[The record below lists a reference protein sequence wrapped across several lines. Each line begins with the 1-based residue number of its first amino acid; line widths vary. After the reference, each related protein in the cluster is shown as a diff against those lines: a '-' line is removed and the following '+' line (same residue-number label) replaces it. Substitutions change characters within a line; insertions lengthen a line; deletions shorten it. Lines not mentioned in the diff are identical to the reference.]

1 MNYLCLYD
9 KKKGG
14 SFGYLHIF
22 CYLCPKLCTYTL
34 NIDMKKLFSKGLLI
48 ALMAVGLASCKA
60 PENIVYLQDVQ
71 SQDQLSVAALQMIR
85 IRPGDQLSI
94 IVSSRNPE
102 LCNIFNLA
110 VPYRYVGA
118 TNFGAGSSSQ
128 TGYFTVASDGTI
140 DYPVFG
146 QIDVTGLTRQEL
158 AKKIKDKIVNGD
170 YIKDPV
176 VTVEYAN
183 LAISVLG
190 EVTSP
195 GKYNISKDRITLL
208 EALSMARDLTI
219 NGCREDVLVL
229 RENTDGST
237 QSYRVNLT
245 SSALMESPVYYL
257 QQNDVV
263 YVSPN
268 VQRRRQSEATGNTIM
283 TPTFWLS
290 ITSTLCTVATLVY
303 TLTK

>member
-1 MNYLCLYD
+1 MKPL
-9 KKKGG
+9 
-14 SFGYLHIF
+14 FI
-22 CYLCPKLCTYTL
+22 KLTL
-34 NIDMKKLFSKGLLI
+34 FLVVIL
-48 ALMAVGLASCKA
+48 GLASCKA
-60 PENIVYLQDVQ
+60 PDDIIYMQDVE
-71 SQDQLSVAALQMIR
+71 SHEQLNVAALQMIR

-102 LCNIFNLA
+102 LSNIFNLA

-118 TNFGAGSSSQ
+118 TNFGTGGSSSQ
-128 TGYFTVASDGTI
+128 TSYFTVDSNGMI

-146 QIDVTGLTRQEL
+146 IMEVAGLTRQEL
-158 AKKIKDKIVNGD
+158 ASKIKNQIIYGD

-176 VTVEYAN
+176 VTVEFAN
-183 LAISVLG
+183 LAFSVLG

-195 GKYNISKDRITLL
+195 GKYGITKDRVTLL

-229 RENTDGST
+229 RENPDGST
-237 QSYRVNLT
+237 QSYRVDLT

-268 VQRRRQSEATGNTIM
+268 VQRRRQSKATGNTLM

-290 ITSTLCTVATLVY
+290 ITSTICTVTTLVY
-303 TLTK
+303 SLTK

>member
-1 MNYLCLYD
+1 MN
-9 KKKGG
+9 K
-14 SFGYLHIF
+14 F
-22 CYLCPKLCTYTL
+22 
-34 NIDMKKLFSKGLLI
+34 FSKLLLV
-48 ALMAVGLASCKA
+48 AMMAVGLASCKA
-60 PENIVYLQDVQ
+60 PENIVYLQDVD
-71 SQDQLSVAALQMIR
+71 SQDQLSVSSLQMIR
-85 IRPGDQLSI
+85 IRPGDQMSI
-94 IVSSRNPE
+94 VVSSRNPE

-118 TNFGAGSSSQ
+118 TSFGSGTGSQ

-146 QIDVTGLTRQEL
+146 QLEVTGLTRQEL
-158 AKKIKDKIVNGD
+158 ARKIKDLIVNGD

-183 LAISVLG
+183 LAFSVMG
-190 EVTSP
+190 EVTNP
-195 GKYNISKDRITLL
+195 GKYSISKDRVTLL
-208 EALSMARDLTI
+208 EGLSMARDLTI
-219 NGCREDVLVL
+219 NGCREDVLLL
-229 RENTDGST
+229 RENTDGTT

-245 SSALMESPVYYL
+245 SSALMESPAYYL
-257 QQNDVV
+257 QQNDII

-268 VQRRRQSEATGNTIM
+268 DQRRRQSQATGNTIM

>member
-1 MNYLCLYD
+1 MKMN
-9 KKKGG
+9 K
-14 SFGYLHIF
+14 F
-22 CYLCPKLCTYTL
+22 
-34 NIDMKKLFSKGLLI
+34 FSKLLLV
-48 ALMAVGLASCKA
+48 ATMAAGLASCKA

-71 SQDQLSVAALQMIR
+71 SQEQLTVANLQMIS

-118 TNFGAGSSSQ
+118 TSFGAGGSSSQ

-146 QIDVTGLTRQEL
+146 QIEVSGLTRQEL
-158 AKKIKDKIVNGD
+158 ARKIKDMIINGD

-183 LAISVLG
+183 LAFSVLG
-190 EVTSP
+190 EVTNP
-195 GKYNISKDRITLL
+195 GKYAIAKDRITLL

-219 NGCREDVLVL
+219 NGCRDNVLVL
-229 RENTDGST
+229 RENPDGST
-237 QSYRVNLT
+237 QSYRIDLT
-245 SSALMESPVYYL
+245 SSAVMDSPVYYL

-268 VQRRRQSEATGNTIM
+268 DQRRRQSKATGNTIM

-303 TLTK
+303 TLSKK

>member
-1 MNYLCLYD
+1 MNMN
-9 KKKGG
+9 K
-14 SFGYLHIF
+14 SFL
-22 CYLCPKLCTYTL
+22 KL
-34 NIDMKKLFSKGLLI
+34 M
-48 ALMAVGLASCKA
+48 LMLVMLAGLASCKA
-60 PENIVYLQDVQ
+60 PENIVYMQDVQ
-71 SQDQLSVAALQMIR
+71 SQDQLSVSALQMIR

-102 LCNIFNLA
+102 LSNIFNLA
-110 VPYRYVGA
+110 VPYRYVGM
-118 TNFGAGSSSQ
+118 TNFGGGSSSQ
-128 TGYFTVASDGTI
+128 TGYFTVDSDGSI

-146 QIDVTGLTRQEL
+146 SLNVAGLTRQEL
-158 AKKIKDKIVNGD
+158 ARKIKGLIIDGD

-195 GKYNISKDRITLL
+195 GKYSITKDRITLL

-219 NGCREDVLVL
+219 NGCREDVMVL
-229 RENTDGST
+229 RENPDGST

-245 SSALMESPVYYL
+245 SSLLMESPVYYL

-268 VQRRRQSEATGNTIM
+268 EQRRRQATASGNTIM

-290 ITSTLCTVATLVY
+290 VTSCLCTVATLVY

>member
-1 MNYLCLYD
+1 MN
-9 KKKGG
+9 
-14 SFGYLHIF
+14 
-22 CYLCPKLCTYTL
+22 
-34 NIDMKKLFSKGLLI
+34 KLFSKFLLV
-48 ALMAVGLASCKA
+48 AMMAVGLASCKA

-71 SQDQLSVAALQMIR
+71 SQDQLSVSALQMIR

-118 TNFGAGSSSQ
+118 TNFGGGGGAGSQ
-128 TGYFTVASDGTI
+128 TGYFTVASDGSI

-146 QIDVTGLTRQEL
+146 QLEVTGLTRQEL
-158 AKKIKDKIVNGD
+158 AKKIKDLIVNGD

-183 LAISVLG
+183 LAFSVLG

-195 GKYNISKDRITLL
+195 GKYGISKDRVTLL
-208 EALSMARDLTI
+208 EALSMAKDLTI

-268 VQRRRQSEATGNTIM
+268 EQRRRQSQATGNTIM

-290 ITSTLCTVATLVY
+290 ITSTLCTVATLIY
-303 TLTK
+303 TLSK

>member
-1 MNYLCLYD
+1 
-9 KKKGG
+9 
-14 SFGYLHIF
+14 
-22 CYLCPKLCTYTL
+22 
-34 NIDMKKLFSKGLLI
+34 MKKLLTKGLLI
-48 ALMAVGLASCKA
+48 ALMVMGLAACKA

-71 SQDQLSVAALQMIR
+71 TEEQLNVATLQMIR

-118 TNFGAGSSSQ
+118 TNFSGSSTQ
-128 TGYFTVASDGTI
+128 TGYFTVDKDGSI

-158 AKKIKDKIVNGD
+158 AKKIKDMIVNGD

-183 LAISVLG
+183 LAFSVLG

-195 GKYNISKDRITLL
+195 GKYNIAKDRVTLL

-268 VQRRRQSEATGNTIM
+268 AQRRRQSEATGNTIM

>member
-1 MNYLCLYD
+1 MN
-9 KKKGG
+9 K
-14 SFGYLHIF
+14 F
-22 CYLCPKLCTYTL
+22 CT
-34 NIDMKKLFSKGLLI
+34 SLL
-48 ALMAVGLASCKA
+48 LVLAMLSSLVSCKA
-60 PENIVYLQDVQ
+60 PEDIVYMQDLHQ
-71 SQDQLSVAALQMIR
+71 QEHLSVADLQMIR

-118 TNFGAGSSSQ
+118 TNFAGGSGSSMQ
-128 TGYFTVASDGTI
+128 TGYFTVDSEGMI

-146 QIDVTGLTRQEL
+146 PIKVSGLTRQDL
-158 AKKIKDKIVNGD
+158 ASTIKKKIIDGD

-195 GKYNISKDRITLL
+195 GKYSITKDRVTLL

-219 NGCREDVLVL
+219 NGCRDNVMVI
-229 RENTDGST
+229 RENPDGSAE
-237 QSYRVNLT
+237 SYRVDLT
-245 SSALMESPVYYL
+245 TSNLMESPVYYL
-257 QQNDVV
+257 QQNDVI

-268 VQRRRQSEATGNTIM
+268 EQRRRQSTASGNTVL
-283 TPTFWLS
+283 TPSFWLS
-290 ITSTLCTVATLVY
+290 IVSCLCTVTTLIY
-303 TLTK
+303 SFSK

>member
-1 MNYLCLYD
+1 
-9 KKKGG
+9 
-14 SFGYLHIF
+14 
-22 CYLCPKLCTYTL
+22 
-34 NIDMKKLFSKGLLI
+34 MKKLFSKLSLVV
-48 ALMAVGLASCKA
+48 LMALSLAACKA
-60 PENIVYLQDVQ
+60 PENIVYMQDVQ

-102 LCNIFNLA
+102 LSNIFNLA
-110 VPYRYVGA
+110 VPYRYVGM
-118 TNFGAGSSSQ
+118 TNFGGGSSSQ
-128 TGYFTVASDGTI
+128 TGYFTVDRGGVI

-146 QIDVTGLTRQEL
+146 TMEVAGLTRQEL
-158 AKKIKDKIVNGD
+158 ARKIKDLIIGGD

-183 LAISVLG
+183 LAFSVLG
-190 EVTSP
+190 EVANP
-195 GKYNISKDRITLL
+195 GKYSITKDRVTLL

-229 RENTDGST
+229 RENPDGST
-237 QSYRVNLT
+237 QSYRVDLT
-245 SSALMESPVYYL
+245 TSALMESPVYYL

-268 VQRRRQSEATGNTIM
+268 DQRRRQSMATGNTIM

-290 ITSTLCTVATLVY
+290 ITSTLCTVATLIY
-303 TLTK
+303 TLSK

>member
-1 MNYLCLYD
+1 
-9 KKKGG
+9 
-14 SFGYLHIF
+14 
-22 CYLCPKLCTYTL
+22 
-34 NIDMKKLFSKGLLI
+34 MKHLFSKLSLFVVMI
-48 ALMAVGLASCKA
+48 MGLASCKA
-60 PENIVYLQDVQ
+60 PENIVYMQDVQ
-71 SQDQLSVAALQMIR
+71 SQEQLNVAAMQMIR

-102 LCNIFNLA
+102 LSNIFNLA
-110 VPYRYVGA
+110 VPYRYVGM
-118 TNFGAGSSSQ
+118 TNFGSGGSSSQ
-128 TGYFTVASDGTI
+128 TAYFTVDRSGVI

-146 QIDVTGLTRQEL
+146 SMEVAGLTRQEL
-158 AKKIKDKIVNGD
+158 ARKIKDLIIGGD

-176 VTVEYAN
+176 VSVEYAN
-183 LAISVLG
+183 LAFSVLG

-195 GKYNISKDRITLL
+195 GTYSITNDRVTLL

-229 RENTDGST
+229 RENPDGST

-245 SSALMESPVYYL
+245 SSAVMESPVYYL

-268 VQRRRQSEATGNTIM
+268 DQRRRQSKATGNTIM

-303 TLTK
+303 TLSK